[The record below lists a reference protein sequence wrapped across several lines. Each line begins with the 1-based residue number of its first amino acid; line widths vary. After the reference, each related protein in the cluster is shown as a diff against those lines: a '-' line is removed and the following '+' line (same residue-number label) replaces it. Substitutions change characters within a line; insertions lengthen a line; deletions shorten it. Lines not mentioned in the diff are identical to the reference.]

1 MTSLDDVTDGS
12 TQQPSAAK
20 TKRDDE
26 RPADVDYNDPQHAAV
41 PEHAARQHA
50 PRARGRGGEGGV
62 SFRSV
67 VEHHVSAFITWS
79 EPCRMQQSS
88 HSTLVHYRLR
98 YSSAA
103 SSTPIDVVT
112 LDSNVAL
119 IDGLE
124 ASTEYWYQLQYVY
137 DDGTHSPWTDKQL
150 LKT

>member
-1 MTSLDDVTDGS
+1 
-12 TQQPSAAK
+12 
-20 TKRDDE
+20 
-26 RPADVDYNDPQHAAV
+26 
-41 PEHAARQHA
+41 
-50 PRARGRGGEGGV
+50 
-62 SFRSV
+62 
-67 VEHHVSAFITWS
+67 
-79 EPCRMQQSS
+79 MQQSS

-103 SSTPIDVVT
+103 TSTPIDVVT

-137 DDGTHSPWTDKQL
+137 DDGTHSPWTHKQL